1 MRKKRVIG
9 EDRASN
15 FECMNLRPQ
24 GVGQIKK
31 GSMSMKKLLLAT
43 SALMP
48 LGVSAAPAL
57 AADCDITVGV
67 VMELTGPAGAYGQAG
82 AKSVEMAFR
91 DFNDAGGVGGCKLLT
106 DTRDSQSQGTVAVD
120 QATQLVN
127 IKKVPVVIGGIISSV
142 SIPILTSVTAP
153 AGVVQVSPASSS
165 PTLTELGRQ
174 GKTNGVF
181 FRTIT
186 SDALQ
191 GTAAAKYAIDSGL
204 KKLAIIH
211 VNNDFGVNM
220 MKEFTAAY
228 TKLGGTITSTTPYNE
243 KQASYASEASAAMA
257 GEPEALYLVSYPVD
271 GATIAR
277 AWLSGGG
284 AAKFLLNDGM
294 NSTDFIQAV
303 GAQYLNDAYGTSSG
317 TTTTASTEYF
327 NKNYEAM
334 SGGIKPDAPAADRS
348 YDAGAIVALA
358 IAKAGKADP
367 AAIKAAIPEV
377 VAEGGEVIH
386 AGKDEFAKALALLKE
401 GKPIKYEGVIGPV
414 TFDQYG
420 DITGPF
426 RLWKV
431 KDGEVTTTGEMSAAD
446 VNKIKAEL
454 AK

>member
-1 MRKKRVIG
+1 
-9 EDRASN
+9 
-15 FECMNLRPQ
+15 
-24 GVGQIKK
+24 
-31 GSMSMKKLLLAT
+31 MKKLVLAST
-43 SALMP
+43 MLAGLAVSAL
-48 LGVSAAPAL
+48 PAFST
-57 AADCDITVGV
+57 DCDITVGV
-67 VMELTGPAGAYGQAG
+67 VMELTGPAGEYGKAG
-82 AKSVEMAFR
+82 AKSVEMAFK
-91 DFNDAGGVGGCKLLT
+91 DFNDAGGVGGCKLVM

-165 PTLTELGRQ
+165 PTLTVLGRD

-191 GTAAAKYAIDSGL
+191 GTASAKYALDQGL
-204 KKLAIIH
+204 KKIAIIH

-220 MKEFTAAY
+220 VKEFTAAY
-228 TKLGGTITSTTPYNE
+228 AKLGGKITSTTPYNE
-243 KQASYASEASAAMA
+243 KQASYSSEASAAMKD
-257 GEPEALYLVSYPVD
+257 EPDALYLVSTPVD

-294 NSTDFIQAV
+294 NSKDFIESV

-317 TTTTASTEYF
+317 TSPTASTEYF
-327 NKNYEAM
+327 NANYEKF
-334 SGGIKPDAPAADRS
+334 SGGISPGAPAADRS

-358 IAKAGKADP
+358 IAKAGKADK
-367 AAIKAAIPEV
+367 AAIKTAMSEV
-377 VAEGGEVIH
+377 VAEGGTPIH
-386 AGKDEFAKALALLKE
+386 AGKAEFEKALKLIKD

-414 TFDQYG
+414 SFDKYG

-426 RLWKV
+426 RLWKI
-431 KDGEVTTTGEMSAAD
+431 KHGEVTTIGQMEAED
-446 VNKIKAEL
+446 VSKLKASL
-454 AK
+454 AP